1 MKRLLALVSASF
13 ALCACNSGIQE
24 TPEQLAIQSVYGINS
39 KVIDGSK
46 TAAEVVAKLQ
56 SVRLNACPAVF
67 VDSFR
72 DYIKA
77 WEKMSEI
84 EKKMYAVNMQKAA
97 SDMASYMD
105 TYAGKP
111 QEAAV
116 QLKAKWPTFA
126 EEIDKANSAIT
137 KAFTDL
143 QVVGSRYNAVYSNG
157 GLF

>member
-1 MKRLLALVSASF
+1 MKRLLALVLASF

-77 WEKMSEI
+77 WE
-84 EKKMYAVNMQKAA
+84 NC
-97 SDMASYMD
+97 
-105 TYAGKP
+105 
-111 QEAAV
+111 
-116 QLKAKWPTFA
+116 AKL
-126 EEIDKANSAIT
+126 I
-137 KAFTDL
+137 L
-143 QVVGSRYNAVYSNG
+143 
-157 GLF
+157 